1 MNDYDK
7 ERREWY
13 LSHGIC
19 PHCGQ
24 NDLQRGYKLCLQCRM
39 NDNERHKNK
48 PISADVR
55 QYRIN
60 YNKRVFSERKA
71 A

>member
-39 NDNERHKNK
+39 NDNELKSSYYEQAVKNCK
-48 PISADVR
+48 SVTAVE
-55 QYRIN
+55 QL
-60 YNKRVFSERKA
+60 SLW
-71 A
+71 

>member
-24 NDLQRGYKLCLQCRM
+24 NDLQREYKG
-39 NDNERHKNK
+39 N
-48 PISADVR
+48 ISTVLYAGR
-55 QYRIN
+55 
-60 YNKRVFSERKA
+60 RKQRNSVNTTESKA
-71 A
+71 